1 MEEEIGDYFPAAYE
15 DYDNPGVL
23 LEEKGVKQFKSYSP
37 FEDSMEYHES
47 FVG

>member
-1 MEEEIGDYFPAAYE
+1 MEEEIGDYCPAAYE